1 LGARSYKVLKK
12 YLPIAVLVAVFLLW
26 MMASYNYGRN
36 SGVPAATVSP
46 TAVNTPTPLPLPTF
60 HVAMLDVVMR
70 DYYYGDKDTNLASPP
85 IWTIPANADVIL
97 NLENKG
103 TFKHNWAIVKKG
115 ATIPLPYKEGQA
127 GDILLYGVGMVYTN
141 SKTTVTFTAPEPGEY
156 VVICTV
162 SGHYPTMQGR
172 LVVK

>member
-1 LGARSYKVLKK
+1 VNARSHMALKK
-12 YLPIAVLVAVFLLW
+12 QLSIAILVAVFLLW
-26 MMASYNYGRN
+26 IMASCSYGGN
-36 SGVPAATVSP
+36 ANNPTSVGSS
-46 TAVNTPTPLPLPTF
+46 TAVATPTSLPLPIF
-60 HVAMLDVVMR
+60 HVAMLDVIMR
-70 DYYYGDKDTNLASPP
+70 DYYYGDTDTNLASPP
-85 IWTIPANADVIL
+85 VWTVAANADVIL

-115 ATIPLPYKEGQA
+115 ATIPVPYKEGQA